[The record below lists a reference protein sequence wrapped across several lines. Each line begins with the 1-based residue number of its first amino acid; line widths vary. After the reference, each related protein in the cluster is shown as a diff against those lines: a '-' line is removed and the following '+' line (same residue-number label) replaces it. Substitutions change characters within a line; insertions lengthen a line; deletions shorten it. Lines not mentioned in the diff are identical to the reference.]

1 MGKWV
6 FEGCKQPTM
15 GTRTNYKEEPMNTL
29 DNSLV
34 EPTEVSAVGSLRP
47 KRRWKTSP
55 SQSHPVI
62 SEALPGP
69 ITGSGSR
76 GPRLKKSGRAAQL
89 WSSKPMHEQIPAGG
103 KPAGGKLPTRLRI
116 QELITH
122 SIRDSLSFAHFSHSH

>member
-6 FEGCKQPTM
+6 FEGCKQPSM
-15 GTRTNYKEEPMNTL
+15 MARKNYREVPMNTL
-29 DNSLV
+29 DNSLI
-34 EPTEVSAVGSLRP
+34 EPTEISAVGSLRP

-55 SQSHPVI
+55 SQSYPVI

-69 ITGSGSR
+69 IVGSGSR

-89 WSSKPMHEQIPAGG
+89 WSSKPMHEQT
-103 KPAGGKLPTRLRI
+103 PAGGKLPARLRI